1 MEMWCLK
8 NNTNQLNLMKNL
20 LLKMTML
27 LVKKDLMIDI
37 VVQVDKHLEMFRKK
51 GVMEKVI

>member
-1 MEMWCLK
+1 MEIWCLK
-8 NNTNQLNLMKNL
+8 NNTNQLNLMKNQ

-27 LVKKDLMIDI
+27 LVKKDIMIDI

-51 GVMEKVI
+51 EVMEKVI